1 MRRKIIVLGYVV
13 AMVCILALTFQCN
26 THKPAAVS
34 ATQPHY
40 KWLNLSDSAHYVG
53 MATCGK
59 CHDTVLQSFSH
70 TGMGMSF
77 GKADI
82 NKSAADFS
90 RHTVVY
96 DKYSDLSYQPLLKDG
111 LVYLKE
117 FRMQGRDTV
126 YKREEK
132 IDYIIGSGHHTN
144 SHIVNENGYLYQAPL
159 TWYVQKAI
167 WDMPPGFE
175 GGYNSRFN
183 RELGAEC
190 LTCHNGYP
198 KFVEGSINKYTSI
211 PLGIDCERCHG
222 PGSIHV
228 QAKESGKLVD
238 IEKDTDFTIVN
249 PRKLPYKLQIDVCQR
264 CHLQGDAVLK
274 PGKTFFDFRPGMAL
288 TSVMDEFLPT
298 FSSDDRGF
306 LMASHAERL
315 RKSRCFLESQD
326 SANPQKFNCI
336 TCHNPHISVKFTQN
350 QVFINKCL
358 SCHGTVHQCTEK
370 IAIREKKGD
379 NCITCHMPKSSAVDI
394 PHVSITD
401 HYIRVV
407 KNKPPDAS
415 TAPKGQFTGLAC
427 LTDNHPSDL
436 TIAKAYLYYY
446 EKFEKQPQMLD
457 SAFKHLNKYKW
468 QDAAPEYIH
477 FYYLKQDYMAA
488 ADLAKRYQSIFP
500 EALTNYQVGQSYINQ
515 NNYHEALP
523 YLQQAAKLQPYNLE
537 YRIKLGNCYAFLQD
551 FAKAQN
557 EYVFVVKENDK
568 RADGW
573 NSEGFLQLVQYNFTD
588 AEKDFRQALSLDPD
602 YEPAHINM
610 AKIYAYGNKDYKK
623 AELELDTILKR
634 NPKDR
639 DALTLKDSIK
649 AFMPQRR

>member
-1 MRRKIIVLGYVV
+1 MRRKIKVLGYAVM
-13 AMVCILALTFQCN
+13 MVLILALTFQCN
-26 THKPAAVS
+26 THKPTINV
-34 ATQPHY
+34 TNPHPF

-53 MATCGK
+53 MATCAK

-77 GKADI
+77 GNADI
-82 NKSAADFS
+82 NKSVADFNK
-90 RHTVVY
+90 HTIVY
-96 DKYSDLSYQPLLKDG
+96 DKFSDLSYQPFLKDG

-117 FRMQGRDTV
+117 FRIQGRDTI

-159 TWYVQKAI
+159 TWYVQQHI
-167 WDMPPGFE
+167 WDLPPGFE
-175 GGYNSRFN
+175 GGYNSRFS

-228 QAKESGKLVD
+228 QTKESGKIVD
-238 IEKDTDFTIVN
+238 ITKDTDFTIVN
-249 PRKLPYKLQIDVCQR
+249 PRKLPYKLQIDICQR

-336 TCHNPHISVKFTQN
+336 TCHNPHISVKFTQM
-350 QVFINKCL
+350 QVFINKCM
-358 SCHGTVHQCTEK
+358 SCHSTVHQCTEK
-370 IAIREKKGD
+370 LAVREKKD
-379 NCITCHMPKSSAVDI
+379 NNCITCHMPKSSAVDI

-407 KNKPPDAS
+407 KNKPPDAAS
-415 TAPKGQFTGLAC
+415 VPKGRFTGLAC
-427 LTDNHPSDL
+427 LTDNHPSNL
-436 TIAKAYLYYY
+436 TIAEAYLYYY
-446 EKFEKQPQMLD
+446 EKFEKQGQMLD
-457 SAFKHLNKYKW
+457 SAFVYLNKYPW
-468 QDAAPEYIH
+468 QQAAADYIH
-477 FYYLKQDYMAA
+477 FYYLKEDYMAA
-488 ADLAKRYQSIFP
+488 ADLAARYKGPFAT
-500 EALTNYQVGQSYINQ
+500 ALTNYQVGQSYINL
-515 NNYHEALP
+515 NNFSSALT
-523 YLQQAAKLQPYNLE
+523 YLQQAVALQPYNLE
-537 YRIKLGNCYAFLQD
+537 YRIKLGTCFAFLGNFSKSQQE
-551 FAKAQN
+551 F
-557 EYVFVVKENDK
+557 EFVLQENNK
-568 RADGW
+568 RSDGW
-573 NSEGFLQLVQYNFTD
+573 NSLGFLQLVQYNFTG
-588 AEKDFRQALSLDPD
+588 AEKAFRHALALDPD
-602 YEPAHINM
+602 YEPAHVNM
-610 AKIYAYGNKDYKK
+610 AKVFAYGDKDYKK
-623 AELELDTILKR
+623 AELEIDTILKH

-639 DALTLKDSIK
+639 DAIILKDSIM
-649 AFMPQRR
+649 ALQRRKL